1 MLCCRPR
8 EDGNVEAEDD
18 MGDDIKE
25 EVEAGAEEE
34 AIGEEE
40 GMVGGGRETGGSGK
54 SVKWT

>member
-1 MLCCRPR
+1 
-8 EDGNVEAEDD
+8 

-40 GMVGGGRETGGSGK
+40 GMVSGGRETGGSGK